1 MAPRRSTTGTRST
14 SRTWRAVTARSSRTA
29 VRAADRGGRG
39 EVRRRPRGPRRGH
52 RPGEGGERR
61 ARRGPRGRR
70 RGNAPEAKGAA
81 GTAVEEKPAGGEDLA
96 ETGGDSAT
104 PYVAIGGAGVLA
116 LGAAFL
122 FASARR
128 RAVGSRH

>member
-1 MAPRRSTTGTRST
+1 M
-14 SRTWRAVTARSSRTA
+14 
-29 VRAADRGGRG
+29 
-39 EVRRRPRGPRRGH
+39 
-52 RPGEGGERR
+52 
-61 ARRGPRGRR
+61 
-70 RGNAPEAKGAA
+70 
-81 GTAVEEKPAGGEDLA
+81 PAGGEDLA